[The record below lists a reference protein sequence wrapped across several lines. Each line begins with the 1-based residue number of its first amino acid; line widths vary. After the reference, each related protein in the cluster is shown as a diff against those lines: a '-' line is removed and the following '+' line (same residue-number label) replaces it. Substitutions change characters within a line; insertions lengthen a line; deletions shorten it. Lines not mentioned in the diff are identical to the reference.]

1 MVYLIRM
8 LAVRLTSQQQHEQ
21 SLQTSLM
28 SPGTVTK
35 SAASPLPT
43 VLLSGRRIY
52 DILDSFIPGDL
63 FDCRINH
70 SDVLVNTAQP
80 RKEWMCVF
88 ALQVSWCL

>member
-28 SPGTVTK
+28 SLVTK

-70 SDVLVNTAQP
+70 TDVLVNIAQP
-80 RKEWMCVF
+80 RKEWMCAFV
-88 ALQVSWCL
+88 LQVSWCL